1 MQTMQSAFEQCKFKI
16 LFSEFYM
23 LIIL

>member
-1 MQTMQSAFEQCKFKI
+1 MQTMQSAFEQYELKI

-23 LIIL
+23 LIL

>member
-1 MQTMQSAFEQCKFKI
+1 MQTMQFAFEQYEFKI

-23 LIIL
+23 LIL